1 MSSTPSFDPDQPP
14 ERPVDLA
21 DSEALDSL
29 VETYPRVLVEFYTDG
44 CGICAS
50 MEPILGGLARS
61 GVVVG
66 TINPRNDP
74 PLIDQFD
81 IASVPTFVLFVD
93 GEPVDR
99 LSDGFVP
106 SEELQDFATT

>member
-1 MSSTPSFDPDQPP
+1 MTATPQFDPD
-14 ERPVDLA
+14 RPVDLPDGDA
-21 DSEALDSL
+21 LEELVDS
-29 VETYPRVLVEFYTDG
+29 YPRVLVEFYTDG

-61 GVVVG
+61 DVVVG

-74 PLIDQFD
+74 PLIDEYE
-81 IASVPTFVLFVD
+81 IASVPTFVRFVD

-106 SEELQDFATT
+106 SEELQAFATA